1 MKKHIPLLLA
11 LSSLPLM
18 AQADNHGQ
26 GFQPERLQLG
36 ASLSHNVVDSPFGGG
51 NVDAMGMSIFAGY
64 ELDNDIDQVKTT
76 VEIGYSQTDDFF
88 KGPHND
94 ISGLWVAG
102 VVEKQLL
109 EINPNLFA
117 LARLGLDLGDD
128 DGILLGAGA
137 GFHLTPK
144 VDIRGEYINK
154 DASSVYQASFV
165 LNF

>member
-1 MKKHIPLLLA
+1 MKKN
-11 LSSLPLM
+11 LPLVL
-18 AQADNHGQ
+18 AFCALPTAVLAENTAP
-26 GFQPERLQLG
+26 GFQIERLQLG
-36 ASLSHNVVDSPFGGG
+36 GSLSHNVVDSPFGGG
-51 NVDAMGMSIFAGY
+51 NVDAMGVSIFAGY

-88 KGPHND
+88 KGPHSE

-102 VVEKQLL
+102 VVEKQLP

-144 VDIRGEYINK
+144 LDIRGEYINK

>member
-1 MKKHIPLLLA
+1 LLLA
-11 LSSLPLM
+11 FSALPMM
-18 AQADNHGQ
+18 AQADNSGQ

-36 ASLSHNVVDSPFGGG
+36 GSLSQNVIDSPFGGS
-51 NVDAMGMSIFAGY
+51 NVDATGLSIFAGY

-76 VEIGYSQTDDFF
+76 VEVGYTQTDDFF
-88 KGPHND
+88 NGPDSD
-94 ISGLWVAG
+94 ISGFWFAG
-102 VVEKQLL
+102 VAEKQLP

-117 LARLGLDLGDD
+117 IARLGLDIGDD

-144 VDIRGEYINK
+144 LDVRGEYINK

>member
-1 MKKHIPLLLA
+1 MKKHFPLLLA
-11 LSSLPLM
+11 FSSLPMM
-18 AQADNHGQ
+18 AQADNSGQ

-36 ASLSHNVVDSPFGGG
+36 GSLSQNVIDSPFGGG
-51 NVDAMGMSIFAGY
+51 NVDATGLSIFAGY

-76 VEIGYSQTDDFF
+76 VEVGYTQTDDFF
-88 KGPHND
+88 NGPDSD
-94 ISGLWVAG
+94 ISGFWFAG
-102 VVEKQLL
+102 VAEKQLP

-117 LARLGLDLGDD
+117 IARLGLDIGDD

-144 VDIRGEYINK
+144 LDVRGEYINK

>member
-1 MKKHIPLLLA
+1 MKKRFPLLLA
-11 LSSLPLM
+11 LSSLPM
-18 AQADNHGQ
+18 MVQADNRV
-26 GFQPERLQLG
+26 FQPERLQLG
-36 ASLSHNVVDSPFGGG
+36 GSVSQNIVDSPFGGSH
-51 NVDAMGMSIFAGY
+51 VDAVGLSVFAGY

-76 VEIGYSQTDDFF
+76 IEIGYSQTDDFF
-88 KGPHND
+88 KGPDSD

-102 VVEKQLL
+102 VAEKQLP
-109 EINPNLFA
+109 EINPNFFA
-117 LARLGLDLGDD
+117 IARLGLDIGDD

-154 DASSVYQASFV
+154 DASSVYQISFV

>member
-1 MKKHIPLLLA
+1 MKKHFPLLLA
-11 LSSLPLM
+11 FSALPMM
-18 AQADNHGQ
+18 AQADNSGQ

-36 ASLSHNVVDSPFGGG
+36 GSLSQNVIDSPFGGS
-51 NVDAMGMSIFAGY
+51 NVDATGLSIFAGY

-76 VEIGYSQTDDFF
+76 VEVGYTQTDDFF
-88 KGPHND
+88 NGPDSD
-94 ISGLWVAG
+94 ISGFWFAG
-102 VVEKQLL
+102 VAEKQLP

-117 LARLGLDLGDD
+117 IARLGLDIGDD

-144 VDIRGEYINK
+144 LDVRGEYINK

>member
-102 VVEKQLL
+102 VVEKQLP

>member
-102 VVEKQLL
+102 VVEKQLP

-144 VDIRGEYINK
+144 VDVRGEYINK

>member
-1 MKKHIPLLLA
+1 MKKHFPLLLA
-11 LSSLPLM
+11 FSALPM
-18 AQADNHGQ
+18 VAQADNSGQ
-26 GFQPERLQLG
+26 GLQPERLQLG
-36 ASLSHNVVDSPFGGG
+36 GSLSQNVIDSPFGGS
-51 NVDAMGMSIFAGY
+51 NVDATGLSIFAGY

-76 VEIGYSQTDDFF
+76 VEVGYTQTDDFF
-88 KGPHND
+88 NGPDSD
-94 ISGLWVAG
+94 ISGFWFAG
-102 VVEKQLL
+102 VAEKQLP

-117 LARLGLDLGDD
+117 IARLGLDIGDD

-144 VDIRGEYINK
+144 LDVRGEYINK